1 MDICEQF
8 LVLQDYIPQREYESY
23 VTMAIQ
29 TLEEWG
35 KANFKAAVY
44 QTLLE
49 FAGHEF
55 MKDL

>member
-23 VTMAIQ
+23 VSTAIEN
-29 TLEEWG
+29 LEEWG
-35 KANFKAAVY
+35 KPNFKAAVF

-49 FAGHEF
+49 FTGHNF
-55 MKDL
+55 MTNL